1 MKKVVKISQKTIREI
16 IMISLFLSQNEIK
29 ILCNLGDKFLSSIG
43 LSYIFV

>member
-1 MKKVVKISQKTIREI
+1 MKKVVKISQKTTREI

-29 ILCNLGDKFLSSIG
+29 ILCNLVDKFLSSIG

>member
-29 ILCNLGDKFLSSIG
+29 ILCNLVDKFLGSIG
-43 LSYIFV
+43 LSCIFV